1 MKFRILVLVAA
12 VMMVFGFAGT
22 SMAKV
27 TKDDTQMFGK
37 VTKVSTGGRASQIT
51 IETIGEKS
59 SQTFT
64 LNILDN
70 AMVMESDNGKILK
83 VGDIKTG
90 SIVNLYCWRKGDE
103 LYARHIWLETK
114 EDYLTKAILKDAKDG
129 KNYKDV
135 EP

>member
-1 MKFRILVLVAA
+1 MKFRILAVVAA
-12 VMMVFGFAGT
+12 VMMVFVFAGS

-37 VTKVSTGGRASQIT
+37 VTSISGKKVT

-59 SQTFT
+59 PQTFT

-70 AMVMESDNGKILK
+70 AMVMQSDNGKILK
-83 VGDIKTG
+83 VSDIKNGNT
-90 SIVNLYCWRKGDE
+90 VNIYCWRKGDE
-103 LYARHIWLETK
+103 LYARHIWIEAK

-129 KNYKDV
+129 KNYKEV

>member
-1 MKFRILVLVAA
+1 MKFRILAVVAA
-12 VMMVFGFAGT
+12 VMMVFVFAGS

-37 VTKVSTGGRASQIT
+37 VTSISGKKVT

-59 SQTFT
+59 PQTFT

-70 AMVMESDNGKILK
+70 AMVIQSDNGKILK
-83 VGDIKTG
+83 VSDIKNGNT
-90 SIVNLYCWRKGDE
+90 VNIYCWRKGDE
-103 LYARHIWLETK
+103 LYARHIWIEAK

-129 KNYKDV
+129 KNYKEV

>member
-1 MKFRILVLVAA
+1 MKFRRLVLVAA
-12 VMMVFGFAGT
+12 VMMVVGFAGS

-27 TKDDTQMFGK
+27 TRDDTQMLGK
-37 VTKVSTGGRASQIT
+37 VTSISGKKIT

-59 SQTFT
+59 PQTFT

-70 AMVMESDNGKILK
+70 AMVMQSDNGKILK
-83 VGDIKTG
+83 VSDIKTG
-90 SIVNLYCWRKGDE
+90 NTVNIYCWRKGDE
-103 LYARHIWLETK
+103 LYARHIWLELK
-114 EDYLTKAILKDAKDG
+114 EDYLTKAILKDAKEG

>member
-37 VTKVSTGGRASQIT
+37 VTSVSGKKIT

-70 AMVMESDNGKILK
+70 AMVMQSDNGKILK
-83 VGDIKTG
+83 VSDIKTG
-90 SIVNLYCWRKGDE
+90 SVLNIYFWRKGDE
-103 LYARHIWLETK
+103 LYARHIWLEAK

-129 KNYKDV
+129 KYYKEID
-135 EP
+135 P

>member
-37 VTKVSTGGRASQIT
+37 VTSVSGKKIT

>member
-12 VMMVFGFAGT
+12 VMMVVGFAGS

-27 TKDDTQMFGK
+27 TRDDTQMLGK

-59 SQTFT
+59 PQTFT

-70 AMVMESDNGKILK
+70 AMVMQSDNGKILK
-83 VGDIKTG
+83 VSDIKTG
-90 SIVNLYCWRKGDE
+90 NTVNIYCWRKGDE
-103 LYARHIWLETK
+103 LYARHIWLELK